1 MRKHII
7 SRSTKR
13 IEASDQP
20 WLDVE
25 HLARV
30 EVTSEDP
37 AYPIEAALLSGKGS
51 GWRAAEA
58 GQQML
63 QLLFD
68 QPQRV
73 RRVRLAFQEHKYER
87 TQEFVLSWSAGSG
100 QADREIVRQQYHF
113 SPPGTTTE
121 LEEYTVDLEDMTAL
135 RLNIVPDINTGV
147 ARASLSELRL
157 A

>member
-1 MRKHII
+1 MF
-7 SRSTKR
+7 
-13 IEASDQP
+13 
-20 WLDVE
+20 V
-25 HLARV
+25 
-30 EVTSEDP
+30 
-37 AYPIEAALLSGKGS
+37 YP
-51 GWRAAEA
+51 
-58 GQQML
+58 
-63 QLLFD
+63 
-68 QPQRV
+68 
-73 RRVRLAFQEHKYER
+73 FQEHKYER